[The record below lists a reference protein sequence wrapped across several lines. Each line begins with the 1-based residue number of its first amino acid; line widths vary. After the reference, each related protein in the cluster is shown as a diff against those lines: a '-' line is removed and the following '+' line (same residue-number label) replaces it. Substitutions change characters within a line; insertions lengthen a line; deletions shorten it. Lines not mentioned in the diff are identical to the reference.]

1 MTYQEQNK
9 GESMDKKV
17 YIYTGKLSLEQQE
30 EIRQK
35 ISNKHIE
42 KIRFTQ
48 DNWIEM
54 IPTTSTPN
62 ALFYG
67 SLDLL
72 ELKIKY
78 GLAYIEGETGIRYPI
93 EMIPPKEHE
102 LLRQEIAYENANF
115 SLEQFY
121 QEKRDRAVCVITPQ
135 ETLTAYTWCD
145 HGTGALQI
153 YNMLYQEQKERWD
166 SPLWQLGAT
175 ARGNVVLQL
184 CDEEFIPVWFPYKI
198 NDYQYQQLN
207 KIIDNLQE
215 INQQGNYGIELTLD
229 LDSETPI
236 ENAKQKLNEVCLE
249 KGIYTPPIKREAS
262 MH

>member
-1 MTYQEQNK
+1 
-9 GESMDKKV
+9 
-17 YIYTGKLSLEQQE
+17 
-30 EIRQK
+30 
-35 ISNKHIE
+35 
-42 KIRFTQ
+42 
-48 DNWIEM
+48 M

-72 ELKIKY
+72 ALKIKY

-102 LLRQEIAYENANF
+102 LLRQKIAYENANF

-121 QEKRDRAVCVITPQ
+121 QEKRDRAV
-135 ETLTAYTWCD
+135 
-145 HGTGALQI
+145 QI